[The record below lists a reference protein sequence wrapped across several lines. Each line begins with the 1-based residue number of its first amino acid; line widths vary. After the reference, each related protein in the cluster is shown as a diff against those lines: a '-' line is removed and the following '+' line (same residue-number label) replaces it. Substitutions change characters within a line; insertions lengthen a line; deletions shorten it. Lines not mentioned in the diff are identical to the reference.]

1 MCVFLN
7 LKTMILERTKTEI
20 LIRMPVSVDL
30 TELQDMIDYLNYKE
44 QTANSKAL
52 QENAD
57 ELAEIVNKN
66 IWAKFKAQRK
76 L

>member
-1 MCVFLN
+1 
-7 LKTMILERTKTEI
+7 MILERTESEI
-20 LIRMPVSVDL
+20 LIRMPVSVDM
-30 TELQDMIDYLNYKE
+30 TELQDMLDYLNYKE

-52 QENAD
+52 QEDAD

>member
-1 MCVFLN
+1 
-7 LKTMILERTKTEI
+7 
-20 LIRMPVSVDL
+20 MPVSVDM
-30 TELQDMIDYLNYKE
+30 TELQDMLDYLNYKE

-52 QENAD
+52 QEDAD
-57 ELAEIVNKN
+57 ELAETVNKN

>member
-1 MCVFLN
+1 
-7 LKTMILERTKTEI
+7 MIVERTKTEI

-30 TELQDMIDYLNYKE
+30 TELQDMLDYLNYKE

-57 ELAEIVNKN
+57 ELAEMVNKN

-76 L
+76 I